1 MSEALTQVESE
12 RSVLLLVDI
21 QPDFM
26 PGGALPVPGGDAILE
41 PVDRLMRSGRFGL
54 QVATQDWHP
63 PDHVSFASQHPGHQ
77 ALETIEVHGHEQI
90 LWPDHCVQGTPGA
103 ALHPAL
109 DWRPVSVVVRKALDA
124 TADTYS
130 GFRNNVDAAGRRR
143 STGLAG
149 LLRERGVERVYI
161 CGLARDVCVRWTVVD
176 ALEAG
181 FATALFWDLSRS
193 VDPAGDAQLRAALQ
207 DQGAAILEFGDIAE
221 EEGRR

>member
-1 MSEALTQVESE
+1 MNQAMIPVEPE
-12 RSVLLLVDI
+12 GSVLLLVDI

-26 PGGALPVPGGDAILE
+26 PGGALAVPDGDAILQ

-63 PDHVSFASQHPGHQ
+63 PDHVSFASQHPGRQ
-77 ALETIEVHGHEQI
+77 PLETIEVHGHQQI

-103 ALHPAL
+103 TLHPEL
-109 DWRPVSVVVRKALDA
+109 DWRPVSVVVRKALDP

-143 STGLAG
+143 STGLNG
-149 LLRERGVERVYI
+149 LLRERGVERVYV
-161 CGLARDVCVRWTVVD
+161 CGLARDVCVRWTVED

-193 VDPAGDAQLRAALQ
+193 VDPEGDAELRAALQ
-207 DQGAAILEFGDIAE
+207 DQGAAMLEFGDIAE
-221 EEGRR
+221 QEG

>member
-1 MSEALTQVESE
+1 MSQAMTHVEPE

-26 PGGALPVPGGDAILE
+26 PGGALPVPDGDAILQ

-63 PDHVSFASQHPGHQ
+63 PDHVSFASQHPGRRP
-77 ALETIEVHGHEQI
+77 LETITVHNHEQI
-90 LWPDHCVQGTPGA
+90 LWPDHCVQGTAGA
-103 ALHPAL
+103 ALHPEL
-109 DWRPVSVVVRKALDA
+109 DWRPVSVVVRKALHP

-149 LLRERGVERVYI
+149 LLRERGVERVYV
-161 CGLARDVCVRWTVVD
+161 CGLARDVCVRWTVAD

-181 FATALFWDLSRS
+181 FQTALFWDLSRS
-193 VDPAGDAQLRAALQ
+193 VDAQGDAELRASLQ
-207 DQGAAILEFGDIAE
+207 VQGAAILESEDIDVD
-221 EEGRR
+221 